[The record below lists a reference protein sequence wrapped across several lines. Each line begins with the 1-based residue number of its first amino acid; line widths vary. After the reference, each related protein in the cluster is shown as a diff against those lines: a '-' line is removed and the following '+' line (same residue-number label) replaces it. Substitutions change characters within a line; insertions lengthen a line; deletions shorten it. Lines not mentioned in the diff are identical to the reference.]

1 MSCKTQWWRKHANL
15 SVRTIV
21 HNVKSKRQE
30 HGLSCARLCPVLGL
44 ACNKSS
50 DTGASLEDN
59 KIFRYL
65 DNKIFIEKPRELGLF
80 SLKEST
86 KREQR
91 TL

>member
-1 MSCKTQWWRKHANL
+1 M
-15 SVRTIV
+15 
-21 HNVKSKRQE
+21 
-30 HGLSCARLCPVLGL
+30 LGL

-50 DTGASLEDN
+50 DTRASLEDN
-59 KIFRYL
+59 EIFRYL

>member
-1 MSCKTQWWRKHANL
+1 M
-15 SVRTIV
+15 
-21 HNVKSKRQE
+21 
-30 HGLSCARLCPVLGL
+30 LGL